1 VDFNHDQSYALLWT
15 DAKFQAEVTPREE
28 ILAEPLKPTPIKK
41 EATQVV
47 SRLLVAP

>member
-1 VDFNHDQSYALLWT
+1 MLSITHTTRKRLIFLSTKPETEGRGFIAEI
-15 DAKFQAEVTPREE
+15 AKVRRN
-28 ILAEPLKPTPIKK
+28 KK